1 MNDSLEIRIFD
12 TKDKS
17 LLLEAKGMDRS
28 GIIAEITGQL
38 EFYRL
43 YVASITFNLVSP
55 GQNHYELEVLAK
67 GSESDLEKVYTL
79 IKEQKFWQPE
89 KLPERDNI
97 YWPTAFM
104 AHVALHTPDREG
116 LIADI
121 SEIVSKVRE
130 SDSPIH
136 NGSFI
141 HMVGITHNS
150 GGSHGGTAY
159 FSMRA
164 NIATQSKAV
173 QDQIETHLWN
183 WAKEHGIEGDLWVRD
198 LNA

>member
-43 YVASITFNLVSP
+43 YVASVTFNLVSP

-79 IKEQKFWQPE
+79 IKEQKV
-89 KLPERDNI
+89 L
-97 YWPTAFM
+97 
-104 AHVALHTPDREG
+104 
-116 LIADI
+116 
-121 SEIVSKVRE
+121 
-130 SDSPIH
+130 
-136 NGSFI
+136 
-141 HMVGITHNS
+141 
-150 GGSHGGTAY
+150 
-159 FSMRA
+159 
-164 NIATQSKAV
+164 AT
-173 QDQIETHLWN
+173 
-183 WAKEHGIEGDLWVRD
+183 
-198 LNA
+198 